1 MIKFSLYPKLLL
13 GVIFVFTVMSVIV
26 ILLSVQSQRNEFLYF
41 MSTSVEQHN
50 DIFESVFRRLMAEG
64 REELALSVL
73 LDLQD
78 LYGDDNFRLFQTDGT
93 AAFSNYRTIG
103 NLSETQD
110 TSSSKAVQ
118 RPHFNDSLV
127 FRKTVENWL
136 PQTEINVKLQQSEY
150 FFPIS
155 STANCRDCDENS
167 IAFRG
172 VVYYQ
177 KSFARLYALI
187 DRTTTFITIVLLV
200 SGGIF
205 VIIIIIFVRYSV
217 LRPLRAMEQT
227 LVSVAQGAE
236 DISVNLKIYD
246 EFGVLADKLNNMLHI
261 FRERLENSLRQNT
274 ADITE
279 KENKKYLRVV
289 NDGILFINSDRK
301 ITSNVSASLERLFGM
316 SEFAG
321 KSLSDFLYPDEPEN
335 GTFHT
340 EIDEFLDIAFEID
353 TEKSLL
359 HSQNPLTGRKI
370 FIKERNKNIIV
381 DCVFHRII
389 EDGQVAQ
396 VMVIFNDRTVAADI
410 RREFEHERKK
420 NEDERALI
428 AKVLTCD
435 RTLLS
440 KFLTSCRE
448 IVHALSHSHSHS
460 QMNVETAVEEIRSL
474 IARSGKLK
482 LEQAE
487 KILRNIEHELSI
499 NPQSGSLEVFCAE
512 LEVIVKNVEKT
523 MERFM
528 PMSSV
533 GSANNLIEFRKAAED
548 LVHDLSKK
556 FDKKIDFSIRGNIHN
571 LHVLPDIRS
580 SLLQIIRNAVEHGIE
595 SGKERKDSGKNEN
608 GKVEIIFSKQPDGY
622 KIIIAD
628 DGRGINFPLIEQHAR
643 ELGAV
648 TGEVTHD
655 DLLKLLFLP
664 QLSTTN
670 EKDRGAGLKM
680 VQNVMHTLGGK
691 LSFYTKSGNGTH
703 LTIYIPAHS

>member
-1 MIKFSLYPKLLL
+1 METIIFNFSRQMVLPHSAITELLGISPKRRILLPPKL
-13 GVIFVFTVMSVIV
+13 F
-26 ILLSVQSQRNEFLYF
+26 
-41 MSTSVEQHN
+41 
-50 DIFESVFRRLMAEG
+50 
-64 REELALSVL
+64 
-73 LDLQD
+73 
-78 LYGDDNFRLFQTDGT
+78 
-93 AAFSNYRTIG
+93 
-103 NLSETQD
+103 
-110 TSSSKAVQ
+110 Q
-118 RPHFNDSLV
+118 RPHFNDSLA

-136 PQTEINVKLQQSEY
+136 PQTEINLKLQQSEY

-177 KSFARLYALI
+177 KSFARLYALTN
-187 DRTTTFITIVLLV
+187 RTTTLLTMVLV
-200 SGGIF
+200 ISGCIF

-227 LVSVAQGAE
+227 LVNVAQGSE
-236 DISVNLKIYD
+236 DPSVKLQAHD
-246 EFGVLADKLNNMLHI
+246 EFGAFADKLNNILHI

-274 ADITE
+274 ADIIE
-279 KENKKYLRVV
+279 KENQKYLRAV

-301 ITSNVSASLERLFGM
+301 ITSNVSASLERLFGT

-340 EIDEFLDIAFEID
+340 EIDEFLDIAFETD

-359 HSQNPLTGRKI
+359 HSQNPLTERKI

-381 DCVFHRII
+381 DCMFHRII
-389 EDGQVAQ
+389 EDGQVTQ
-396 VMVIFNDRTVAADI
+396 VIVIFNDRTVVADI

-435 RTLLS
+435 RTGLS
-440 KFLTSCRE
+440 KFLISCRE
-448 IVHALSHSHSHS
+448 IVHALFYSQSHS

-474 IARSGKLK
+474 IARSQKLK
-482 LEQAE
+482 LEQVE

-499 NPQSGSLEVFCAE
+499 NPQSGSLEVFCEE
-512 LEVIVKNVEKT
+512 LEAIVNNVERT

-528 PMSSV
+528 PMPSGMHPV
-533 GSANNLIEFRKAAED
+533 RSADNLIEFRKVAED

-580 SLLQIIRNAVEHGIE
+580 ALLQIIRNAVEHGIE

-643 ELGAV
+643 ELGAL

-703 LTIYIPAHS
+703 LTIHIPAHS